1 LNIRSRPAQP
11 YGAGTNGDQLGSS
24 PALPDDST
32 IVDRSVPGAE
42 INETSATNSDHDSA
56 YDDAEETTPE
66 QGGGMSLTL
75 TYVGVFLF
83 CAAYF
88 FRLQDYIPAL
98 AFIPLGK
105 ITGVIAGLSLLLVVL
120 SGALRLRTEMKWL
133 LALFGWLVLCIP
145 FSYWRGGSFHTVV
158 LEFGKMVFIAVAAS
172 AAVNSWSRLRRM
184 MALQTIAMLAMC
196 VLAFVAQ
203 RRYGRMYGTGNMFSD
218 PNDFALHLCIVLP
231 FCVALLRT
239 SRSWIGKLW
248 WLTSIFTILAAVVE
262 TYSRGGFLALIA
274 TLFFIWWRFK
284 PSLSVVLPFLAL
296 TLVIATA
303 FIAIKA
309 PSYIDRISTITQV
322 NSDPTGSSQA
332 RKQILIE
339 SLRQTMLHPIFGVG
353 PGQFEEISGSWH
365 ETHNTYTQFSSEAG
379 LPALVLFLFFL
390 RSGFRRLREKRTG
403 GVSEES
409 ALASA
414 LQCSLAAYMV
424 GAFFLST
431 AYWLTPSLLVAYAA
445 ASLGIA
451 QPRLVS
457 ES

>member
-1 LNIRSRPAQP
+1 MTTRSRPGPP
-11 YGAGTNGDQLGSS
+11 YGAGTNGDQLGLS

-32 IVDRSVPGAE
+32 IVGRSVQGAE
-42 INETSATNSDHDSA
+42 IDETSATNSDHDSS
-56 YDDAEETTPE
+56 YDNAEETTPE
-66 QGGGMSLTL
+66 QGGGAFLTL

-88 FRLQDYIPAL
+88 FRPQDYIPAL

-105 ITGVIAGLSLLLVVL
+105 ITAVIAGFSLLMVVL

-145 FSYWRGGSFHTVV
+145 FSYWRGGSFQTVI
-158 LEFGKMVFIAVAAS
+158 LGFGKMVFIAVAAS

-196 VLAFVAQ
+196 VLAFGAQ
-203 RRYGRMYGTGNMFSD
+203 RRYGRMFGTGNMFSD
-218 PNDFALHLCIVLP
+218 PNDFALQLCIALP

-248 WLTSIFTILAAVVE
+248 WLTSIFAILVAIVE

-284 PSLSVVLPFLAL
+284 PSLSVALPFFALAL
-296 TLVIATA
+296 VVATA

-309 PSYIDRISTITQV
+309 PSYIDRMSTITNV
-322 NSDPTGSSQA
+322 DADASSQQ
-332 RKQILIE
+332 RMYLLIQ
-339 SLRQTMLHPIFGVG
+339 SLKQTMLHPIFGVG

>member
-1 LNIRSRPAQP
+1 LTARSRSS
-11 YGAGTNGDQLGSS
+11 YGDEANGDNPELSPAFPDNSTTMACGVSRTETYESS
-24 PALPDDST
+24 PTSS
-32 IVDRSVPGAE
+32 DR
-42 INETSATNSDHDSA
+42 DSA
-56 YDDAEETTPE
+56 SDDAEEIAPE
-66 QGGGMSLTL
+66 QGSGMFLTL
-75 TYVGVFLF
+75 TYAGVFLF

-88 FRLQDYIPAL
+88 FRPQDYIPAL

-105 ITGVIAGLSLLLVVL
+105 ITAVIAGLSFLLVVL
-120 SGALRLRTEMKWL
+120 SGALRLRTEIKWL

-145 FSYWRGGSFHTVV
+145 FSYWRGGSFQTVI
-158 LEFGKMVFIAVAAS
+158 LGFGKMVFIAVAAS
-172 AAVNSWSRLRRM
+172 AAVNSWSRLRRLM
-184 MALQTIAMLAMC
+184 VLQSLAMLAMC
-196 VLAFVAQ
+196 VLAFGAQ
-203 RRYGRMYGTGNMFSD
+203 RRYGRMFGTGNMFSD

-239 SRSWIGKLW
+239 SRSRIGKLW
-248 WLTSIFTILAAVVE
+248 WLTSIFAILMAIVE

-274 TLFFIWWRFK
+274 TLFFVWWRFK

-296 TLVIATA
+296 TLIIATA

-309 PSYIDRISTITQV
+309 PSYIARISTITEV
-322 NSDPTGSSQA
+322 DSDPTGSSQA

-339 SLRQTMLHPIFGVG
+339 SLKQTMLHPIFGVG
-353 PGQFEEISGSWH
+353 PGQFEEVSRSWH
-365 ETHNTYTQFSSEAG
+365 QTHNTYTQFSAEAG
-379 LPALVLFLFFL
+379 LPALVLFLLFL
-390 RSGFRRLREKRTG
+390 RSGFRRLREKGTG
-403 GVSEES
+403 GPPEES

-445 ASLGIA
+445 AALTTA
-451 QPRLVS
+451 QPHLIS

>member
-1 LNIRSRPAQP
+1 L
-11 YGAGTNGDQLGSS
+11 S
-24 PALPDDST
+24 PTLPDDST
-32 IVDRSVPGAE
+32 IVDRSVTGAE
-42 INETSATNSDHDSA
+42 IDESSATDSDHDST
-56 YDDAEETTPE
+56 YDRAEETTPE
-66 QGGGMSLTL
+66 QGGGTFLTL

-88 FRLQDYIPAL
+88 FRPQDYIPAL

-184 MALQTIAMLAMC
+184 MALQSIAMLGMC

-218 PNDFALHLCIVLP
+218 PNDFALQLCIVLP

-239 SRSWIGKLW
+239 SRSWIGRLW
-248 WLTSIFTILAAVVE
+248 WLSSIFVVLMAVVE
-262 TYSRGGFLALIA
+262 TYSRGGFIALIA
-274 TLFFIWWRFK
+274 TLFFIWRRFK
-284 PSLSVVLPFLAL
+284 PSLSVALPFFALA
-296 TLVIATA
+296 LVIATA

-309 PSYIDRISTITQV
+309 PSYIDRISTIAEV
-322 NSDPTGSSQA
+322 NSDPTGSSQQ
-332 RKQILIE
+332 RMYLLVQSLKQ
-339 SLRQTMLHPIFGVG
+339 TALHPVFGVG
-353 PGQFEEISGSWH
+353 PGQFGELSGVWH
-365 ETHNTYTQFSSEAG
+365 ETHNTYTQFSAEAG
-379 LPALVLFLFFL
+379 LPALVLFLLFL
-390 RSGFRRLREKRTG
+390 RSGFRRLREKG
-403 GVSEES
+403 KDGVPEEN

-445 ASLGIA
+445 AA
-451 QPRLVS
+451 APPCVREEQ
-457 ES
+457 ESDPCVE

>member
-1 LNIRSRPAQP
+1 MNIRSRPAQP
-11 YGAGTNGDQLGSS
+11 YGAGTNGDQLGLS

-32 IVDRSVPGAE
+32 IVGRSVQGAE
-42 INETSATNSDHDSA
+42 IDETSATNSDHDSS
-56 YDDAEETTPE
+56 YDNAEETTPE
-66 QGGGMSLTL
+66 QGGGAFLTL

-88 FRLQDYIPAL
+88 FRPQDYIPAL

-105 ITGVIAGLSLLLVVL
+105 ITAVIAGFSLLMVVL

-145 FSYWRGGSFHTVV
+145 FSYWRGGSFQTVI
-158 LEFGKMVFIAVAAS
+158 LGFGKMVFIAVAAS

-196 VLAFVAQ
+196 VLAIGAQ

-218 PNDFALHLCIVLP
+218 PNDFALQLCIALP

-248 WLTSIFTILAAVVE
+248 WLTSIFAILVAIVE

-284 PSLSVVLPFLAL
+284 PSLSVALPFFALAL
-296 TLVIATA
+296 VVATA

-309 PSYIDRISTITQV
+309 PSYIDRMSTITNV
-322 NSDPTGSSQA
+322 DADASSQQ
-332 RKQILIE
+332 RMYLLIQ
-339 SLRQTMLHPIFGVG
+339 SLKQTMLHPIFGVG

-445 ASLGIA
+445 ASLGTA
-451 QPRLVS
+451 QPHLIS

>member
-172 AAVNSWSRLRRM
+172 VAVNSWSRLRRM
-184 MALQTIAMLAMC
+184 MVLQTIAMLAMS
-196 VLAFVAQ
+196 VLAFGAQ
-203 RRYGRMYGTGNMFSD
+203 RRFGRMYATGNMFSD
-218 PNDFALHLCIVLP
+218 PNDFALQLCIVLP

-248 WLTSIFTILAAVVE
+248 WLTSIFAILVAIVE

-274 TLFFIWWRFK
+274 TLFFIWRRFK
-284 PSLSVVLPFLAL
+284 PSLSVALPLSVLAL
-296 TLVIATA
+296 VIGAG

-309 PSYIDRISTITQV
+309 PSYIARMSAITDV
-322 NSDPTGSSQA
+322 DSDASSHQ
-332 RKQILIE
+332 RKELLIE

-353 PGQFEEISGSWH
+353 PGQFEEISGAWR

-379 LPALVLFLFFL
+379 LPALVLFLLFL

-403 GVSEES
+403 GASEES
-409 ALASA
+409 SLASA

-445 ASLGIA
+445 ASLGTA
-451 QPRLVS
+451 QPHLIS